1 MHKKFENIYYFI
13 DEFKKEHIKNIH
25 KNINIIFRNYKK
37 KPSIPEMIE
46 LRKFCHNN
54 KKKLFISNN
63 INLAIKVKAD
73 GLYIPSFNN
82 KRINIYNKKKFKI
95 IGSAHNLKQIREKER
110 QKTEIIFLSPLF
122 KVQKRDDFLDI
133 YKFRL
138 LKNHTLLK
146 TVALDGLNLTNIKK
160 LNLLN
165 ISGYASISYI
175 RNILKKKND

>member
-1 MHKKFENIYYFI
+1 M
-13 DEFKKEHIKNIH
+13 
-25 KNINIIFRNYKK
+25 
-37 KPSIPEMIE
+37 
-46 LRKFCHNN
+46 
-54 KKKLFISNN
+54 
-63 INLAIKVKAD
+63 AIKVKAD